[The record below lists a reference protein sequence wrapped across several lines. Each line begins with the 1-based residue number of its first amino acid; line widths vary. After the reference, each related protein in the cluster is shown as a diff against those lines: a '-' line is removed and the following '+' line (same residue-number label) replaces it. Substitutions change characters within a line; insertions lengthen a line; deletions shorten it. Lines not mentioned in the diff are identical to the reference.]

1 MRRKGKVIA
10 CLLLSV
16 ALLGGCSS
24 NNSNAVSDTSTS
36 AKVQSTMEADESV
49 GENVTEQTSLFGKV
63 TENTGE
69 TLTIALAEQPEAPAG
84 MQGGM
89 MPSDMPAGGE
99 GAMPSDMPAGEEGE
113 MPPDMPAGGEGAMP
127 SDMPAG
133 GEGEMPSDMPAGG
146 NAPQQELTLTGN
158 SQTVTVTE
166 NTTIT
171 VNGQEAT
178 IDDINTDDVVTV
190 QMSGEEAVSI
200 NVGFGGG
207 QAPGKVV
214 PDTNQQS

>member
-99 GAMPSDMPAGEEGE
+99 GAMPSDMPAG
-113 MPPDMPAGGEGAMP
+113 
-127 SDMPAG
+127 
-133 GEGEMPSDMPAGG
+133 G

>member
-99 GAMPSDMPAGEEGE
+99 GAMPSDMPAG
-113 MPPDMPAGGEGAMP
+113 
-127 SDMPAG
+127 